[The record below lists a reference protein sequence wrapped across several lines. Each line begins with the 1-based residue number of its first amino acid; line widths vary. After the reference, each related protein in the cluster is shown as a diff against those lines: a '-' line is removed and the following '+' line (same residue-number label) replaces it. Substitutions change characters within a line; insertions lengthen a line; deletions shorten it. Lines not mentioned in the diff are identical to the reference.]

1 MNPVLSSS
9 LLAGALALDNRSSLR
24 LMVSQPVCGGLLAGF
39 ALGSPRD
46 GLLAG
51 AVLQMLF
58 LGMIP
63 VRGIGMSD
71 LALGGV
77 AASSLYI
84 LALRSAAVDPAAK
97 GLVLLL
103 SLAASLGVAAAG
115 RSVYRFWESRSHVFA
130 DAAVRLAGGGRFAL
144 ASALH
149 FSTLA
154 VHFAI
159 GFAVMAAVVA
169 AGVPAVAWIAE
180 AAGGKWAEPLGSL
193 PVLLP
198 FVGAGSL
205 LALNLGK
212 VRGFMFLAGF
222 CTVLLVLLFRS

>member
-1 MNPVLSSS
+1 MNPVLSAS
-9 LLAGALALDNRSSLR
+9 LLAGALASDNRSSLR

-39 ALGSPRD
+39 VLGNPRE

-77 AASSLYI
+77 AVSSLHI

-130 DAAVRLAGGGRFAL
+130 DAALRLAGRGRFAL
-144 ASALH
+144 ASALQQNQQNSSRRKAPSGRKRWGRSRTSENG
-149 FSTLA
+149 STTW
-154 VHFAI
+154 
-159 GFAVMAAVVA
+159 AARKA
-169 AGVPAVAWIAE
+169 ARWG
-180 AAGGKWAEPLGSL
+180 
-193 PVLLP
+193 
-198 FVGAGSL
+198 
-205 LALNLGK
+205 
-212 VRGFMFLAGF
+212 R
-222 CTVLLVLLFRS
+222 

>member
-1 MNPVLSSS
+1 MNPVLSAS
-9 LLAGALALDNRSSLR
+9 LLAGALASDNRSSLR

-39 ALGSPRD
+39 ALGNPRE

-58 LGMIP
+58 LGLVP

-103 SLAASLGVAAAG
+103 SLAAALGVAAAG
-115 RSVYRFWESRSHVFA
+115 SCVYRFWESRAHVFT
-130 DAAVRLAGGGRFAL
+130 DAALRLAGRGRFGL
-144 ASALH
+144 ASA
-149 FSTLA
+149 
-154 VHFAI
+154 
-159 GFAVMAAVVA
+159 
-169 AGVPAVAWIAE
+169 
-180 AAGGKWAEPLGSL
+180 GKWAEPLAGL

-198 FVGAGSL
+198 FIGAGSL
-205 LALNLGK
+205 LALNLGR
-212 VRGFMFLAGF
+212 VRGFLFLAGF
-222 CTVLLVLLFRS
+222 CTVMLVLVFRS